1 MLKYSV
7 AVVALLAST
16 SLACAQ
22 QADHG
27 SNNGAGMSNS
37 ASEHAPGQMKDSGS
51 AKEGGSA
58 KDLAPGQNKGDGNS
72 AKDLA
77 PGRMKDGSASKSDD
91 KNYEHRSQNETGRS
105 GKDADRNAKN
115 TSDRTKDSD
124 RNAKDDADREYK
136 NSDRNA
142 KNNAD
147 RENKNSD
154 RNAKN
159 DGSSDRNGKNELRN
173 EHSRSST
180 GASEGSEGRSE
191 HRGSIANV
199 TSEQKTRIRTVF
211 SRHHVEPARNL
222 NVSVNVGVALPRS
235 VHLYPVP
242 EDIVLIV
249 PDYRGYDYIML
260 DDNRVAIVDPDTFEV
275 VDIIEI
281 A

>member
-7 AVVALLAST
+7 AVVALLSST

-51 AKEGGSA
+51 AK
-58 KDLAPGQNKGDGNS
+58 DLAPGQNKGDGNS

-91 KNYEHRSQNETGRS
+91 KNHEHRSQNETGRS

-115 TSDRTKDSD
+115 TSDRAKDSD
-124 RNAKDDADREYK
+124 RNAKNDA
-136 NSDRNA
+136 DRNA
-142 KNNAD
+142 KD
-147 RENKNSD
+147 EGLSD
-154 RNAKN
+154 RNH
-159 DGSSDRNGKNELRN
+159 GKNESRN

-191 HRGSIANV
+191 HRGSLANV

>member
-7 AVVALLAST
+7 AVVALLAGT

-22 QADHG
+22 QQDHG
-27 SNNGAGMSNS
+27 SNNSGAGMSNS
-37 ASEHAPGQMKDSGS
+37 ASEHAPGQMKDNGS
-51 AKEGGSA
+51 AKESGSA

-77 PGRMKDGSASKSDD
+77 PGRVKDGSASKSDD
-91 KNYEHRSQNETGRS
+91 KSNEHRSQNETDRS

-115 TSDRTKDSD
+115 TSDHAKDSD
-124 RNAKDDADREYK
+124 H
-136 NSDRNA
+136 
-142 KNNAD
+142 
-147 RENKNSD
+147 
-154 RNAKN
+154 NAKN
-159 DGSSDRNGKNELRN
+159 DADRNNKNFDHKSKNEGSSDRNGKNESRN

-180 GASEGSEGRSE
+180 GASEGSEGRPE
-191 HRGSIANV
+191 HRGSVANV
-199 TSEQKTRIRTVF
+199 TTEQKTRIRTVF

-222 NVSVNVGVALPRS
+222 NVSVNVGVRLPHS

-249 PDYRGYDYIML
+249 PDYRGYEYIML

>member
-1 MLKYSV
+1 MQKVLQTALKIPIV
-7 AVVALLAST
+7 T
-16 SLACAQ
+16 Q
-22 QADHG
+22 
-27 SNNGAGMSNS
+27 
-37 ASEHAPGQMKDSGS
+37 
-51 AKEGGSA
+51 
-58 KDLAPGQNKGDGNS
+58 
-72 AKDLA
+72 
-77 PGRMKDGSASKSDD
+77 
-91 KNYEHRSQNETGRS
+91 KN
-105 GKDADRNAKN
+105 
-115 TSDRTKDSD
+115 
-124 RNAKDDADREYK
+124 DADREYK

-159 DGSSDRNGKNELRN
+159 DGSSDRNGKNESRN

>member
-7 AVVALLAST
+7 AIVALLATT

-22 QADHG
+22 QTDHG
-27 SNNGAGMSNS
+27 SSNGAAGMSNS

-51 AKEGGSA
+51 AK
-58 KDLAPGQNKGDGNS
+58 DLAPGQNKGEGSS

-77 PGRMKDGSASKSDD
+77 PGRMKDGAASKSDE
-91 KNYEHRSQNETGRS
+91 KSNERRSQNETGRS

-115 TSDRTKDSD
+115 TSDR
-124 RNAKDDADREYK
+124 A
-136 NSDRNA
+136 
-142 KNNAD
+142 
-147 RENKNSD
+147 KNSD

-159 DGSSDRNGKNELRN
+159 DADHNSKNSDRNAKNEGSSDRDHGTKESRS

-199 TSEQKTRIRTVF
+199 TSEQRTRVKTVF
-211 SRHHVEPARNL
+211 TRHHVEPARNL

-260 DDNRVAIVDPDTFEV
+260 DDDRVAIVDPETFEV
-275 VDIIEI
+275 VDIIVI

>member
-1 MLKYSV
+1 
-7 AVVALLAST
+7 
-16 SLACAQ
+16 
-22 QADHG
+22 
-27 SNNGAGMSNS
+27 
-37 ASEHAPGQMKDSGS
+37 MKD
-51 AKEGGSA
+51 
-58 KDLAPGQNKGDGNS
+58 N
-72 AKDLA
+72 
-77 PGRMKDGSASKSDD
+77 SASKSDD
-91 KNYEHRSQNETGRS
+91 KSYEHRSQNETGRS
-105 GKDADRNAKN
+105 GKDADRNAKS
-115 TSDRTKDSD
+115 TSDHTQT
-124 RNAKDDADREYK
+124 
-136 NSDRNA
+136 
-142 KNNAD
+142 
-147 RENKNSD
+147 SD

-159 DGSSDRNGKNELRN
+159 DAEITRIRAPIATQKTMPIARTNSDRNVKNDGSYDRDGKNESRN
-173 EHSRSST
+173 GHSRSST

-235 VHLYPVP
+235 VHLYPIP

>member
-7 AVVALLAST
+7 AVVALLAGT

-22 QADHG
+22 QPDHG
-27 SNNGAGMSNS
+27 SNNSGAGMSNS
-37 ASEHAPGQMKDSGS
+37 ASEHAPGRMKDNGS
-51 AKEGGSA
+51 AKESGAA

-72 AKDLA
+72 AKDQA

-91 KNYEHRSQNETGRS
+91 KSNEHRSQNESDRS

-115 TSDRTKDSD
+115 TSDQAKDSNH
-124 RNAKDDADREYK
+124 NAKNDADR
-136 NSDRNA
+136 N
-142 KNNAD
+142 
-147 RENKNSD
+147 NKNSD
-154 RNAKN
+154 HNAKN
-159 DGSSDRNGKNELRN
+159 EGSSDRYGKNESRN

-191 HRGSIANV
+191 HRGSVANV
-199 TSEQKTRIRTVF
+199 TTEQKTRIRTVF

-222 NVSVNVGVALPRS
+222 NVSVNVGVRLPHS

-242 EDIVLIV
+242 EDIIVIV
-249 PDYRGYDYIML
+249 PDYRGYEYIML
-260 DDNRVAIVDPDTFEV
+260 DDDRVAIVDPDTFEV
-275 VDIIEI
+275 VDIIVI